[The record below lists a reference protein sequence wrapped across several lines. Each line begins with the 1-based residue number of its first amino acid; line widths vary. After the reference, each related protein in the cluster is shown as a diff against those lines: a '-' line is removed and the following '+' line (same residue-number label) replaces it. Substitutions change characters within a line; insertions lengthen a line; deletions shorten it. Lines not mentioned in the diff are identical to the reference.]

1 MIRDSSPFHIP
12 EILPRLLPDIQTE
25 DSRLPSF
32 PPPLPPRRESY
43 RALFTYRDSHE
54 RSESY
59 TEVWQKVARLDL
71 ADRVHIY
78 RYLLD
83 KKRRNCKVSS
93 VAAAL
98 ANLKIFYTFLKS
110 VGKTRVVEV
119 TRADLEAF
127 IEHEQD
133 RGMKLRTV
141 RTYLAAVY
149 TFLHFL
155 SEEGIVSSEL
165 VQRKIRLRLPQVLPK
180 AIEPDDVKQF
190 LLVVDNIRDRALIL
204 VLLRTGMRIGEL
216 LATQVSDLNLK
227 EGTIVVRQ
235 GTKNLKERVVYFSD
249 DACEALKAWLKH
261 RDSRKPY
268 LFYSEWS
275 YKMQY
280 ASARWVF
287 NKYVLKAGLAHK
299 GYTLHCLRHTFASEM
314 LNAGMR
320 LECLQQLLGHERIEV
335 TRRYAR
341 LTSKTRKEEYF
352 RAMGIIERGKVDGSY
367 QLDRELQTILKEKEL
382 LSSYDE
388 ELSLQP

>member
-1 MIRDSSPFHIP
+1 
-12 EILPRLLPDIQTE
+12 
-25 DSRLPSF
+25 
-32 PPPLPPRRESY
+32 
-43 RALFTYRDSHE
+43 
-54 RSESY
+54 
-59 TEVWQKVARLDL
+59 
-71 ADRVHIY
+71 
-78 RYLLD
+78 
-83 KKRRNCKVSS
+83 VSS
-93 VAAAL
+93 LEAAL

-180 AIEPDDVKQF
+180 AIEPDDVRRF
-190 LLVVDNIRDRALIL
+190 LSIIDNIRDRALL
-204 VLLRTGMRIGEL
+204 LLLLRTGMRIGEL
-216 LATQVSDLNLK
+216 LATKLTDVNLK

-235 GTKNLKERVVYFSD
+235 GTKNCQERVVYFSG

-261 RDSRKPY
+261 RDSRKLH

-280 ASARWVF
+280 GSARWVF
-287 NKYVLKAGLAHK
+287 NKYILRAGLAHR

-320 LECLQQLLGHERIEV
+320 LECLQQLLGHERVEV

-352 RAMGIIERGKVDGSY
+352 RAMGIIERGKIDGSY
-367 QLDRELQTILKEKEL
+367 QLSRELQTILKEKEL

-388 ELSLQP
+388 ELPPQP

>member
-1 MIRDSSPFHIP
+1 MIQDSSPFQIP
-12 EILPRLLPDIQTE
+12 EILPSLLLEVRTE
-25 DSRLPSF
+25 DPSLLSF
-32 PPPLPPRRESY
+32 PPPVHPRQSSY
-43 RALFTYRDSHE
+43 RALFTYRDLPE
-54 RSESY
+54 RQQSY
-59 TEVWQKVARLDL
+59 TEIWQEIAGLDL
-71 ADRVHIY
+71 ADRVYIY

-98 ANLKIFYTFLKS
+98 ANLKIFYSFLKT
-110 VGKTRVVEV
+110 VGKTRVAEA

-133 RGMKLRTV
+133 RGMQLRTV

-155 SEEGIVSSEL
+155 SEEGIISSEL

-180 AIEPDDVKQF
+180 AIEPDEVRR
-190 LLVVDNIRDRALIL
+190 LVSVIDTIRDRALIL
-204 VLLRTGMRIGEL
+204 LLLRTGMRIGEL
-216 LATQVSDLNLK
+216 LATKVSDVKLK

-235 GTKNLKERVVYFSD
+235 GTKNCQERIVYFSD
-249 DACEALKAWLKH
+249 DARQPLKAWLKQ

-275 YKMQY
+275 YKMHY
-280 ASARWVF
+280 GTARWAF
-287 NKYVLKAGLAHK
+287 KKYLLKAGLAHK

-320 LECLQQLLGHERIEV
+320 LECLQPLLGHERIEV

-341 LTSKTRKEEYF
+341 LTSKTRREEYF
-352 RAMGIIERGKVDGSY
+352 RAMGIIEREKIDGSY
-367 QLDRELQTILKEKEL
+367 QLGRELQTILKEKEL
-382 LSSYDE
+382 LSSYHK
-388 ELSLQP
+388 ELSSQP

>member
-1 MIRDSSPFHIP
+1 
-12 EILPRLLPDIQTE
+12 
-25 DSRLPSF
+25 RLPSF
-32 PPPLPPRRESY
+32 TPPLPHRLESY
-43 RALFTYRDSHE
+43 RALFNYRDSPE
-54 RSESY
+54 RGGSY

-93 VAAAL
+93 LEAAL
-98 ANLKIFYTFLKS
+98 ANLKIFYSFLKT
-110 VGKTRVVEV
+110 VGKTSVVEV

-190 LLVVDNIRDRALIL
+190 LLVIDNIRDRALIL
-204 VLLRTGMRIGEL
+204 LLLRTGMRIGEL
-216 LATQVSDLNLK
+216 LATKLTDVNLK

-235 GTKNLKERVVYFSD
+235 GTKNLQERVVYFSD
-249 DACEALKAWLKH
+249 DACEALKVWLKH
-261 RDSRKPY
+261 RDSRKLH

-280 ASARWVF
+280 GSARWVF
-287 NKYVLKAGLAHK
+287 NKYILRAGLAHK

-352 RAMGIIERGKVDGSY
+352 RAMGIIERGKIDGSY
-367 QLDRELQTILKEKEL
+367 QLDRELETILKEKEL

>member
-54 RSESY
+54 RNESY
-59 TEVWQKVARLDL
+59 TEVWQKVASLDL

-93 VAAAL
+93 LEAAL

-180 AIEPDDVKQF
+180 AIEPDDVRRF
-190 LLVVDNIRDRALIL
+190 LSIIDNIRDRALL
-204 VLLRTGMRIGEL
+204 LLLLRTGMRIGEL
-216 LATQVSDLNLK
+216 LATKLTDVNLK

-235 GTKNLKERVVYFSD
+235 GTKNCQERVVYFSG

-261 RDSRKPY
+261 RDSRKLH

-280 ASARWVF
+280 GSARWVF
-287 NKYVLKAGLAHK
+287 NKYILRAGLAHR

-320 LECLQQLLGHERIEV
+320 LECLQQLLGHERVEV

-352 RAMGIIERGKVDGSY
+352 RAMGIIERGKIDGSY
-367 QLDRELQTILKEKEL
+367 QLSRELQTILKEKEL

-388 ELSLQP
+388 ELPPQP